1 MGALADTAGKMWFR
15 ILLAGMVFFY
25 VTWTIMI
32 YTEDILYLP
41 TVIMLGSFL
50 IPVVFVYYVYETHG
64 SKIPIHILGIGFL
77 IGGMLG
83 TLAAGFLEYNVL
95 VSLNFLPLLM
105 VGLIEELAKLIF
117 PLWVYLRKE
126 YTSAAEGIFFGVASG
141 MGFAA
146 LETMGYALISV
157 IEPGGSI
164 AALLDTLII
173 RGLLSP
179 TNHAAW
185 TGFFCSVLWSQRKRS
200 SGSPF
205 LDLRVISAFIT
216 IVLLHTLWDTAQSV
230 VVQNYIQFISTEGM
244 SGLIALFSLGL
255 LIHVIREASRKGMK
269 KGR

>member
-1 MGALADTAGKMWFR
+1 MGTLADIAGKMWFR
-15 ILLAGMVFFY
+15 ILLAGMVFFC
-25 VTWTIMI
+25 VTWTVMI
-32 YTEDILYLP
+32 YTKDILYLP

-50 IPVVFVYYVYETHG
+50 IPVVFVYYVYESYG
-64 SKIPIHILGIGFL
+64 SKIPIHLLGISFL

-83 TLAAGFLEYNVL
+83 TLTAGFIEYNVL

-105 VGLIEELAKLIF
+105 VGLIEEGVKLLF
-117 PLWVYLRKE
+117 PVWVYLRKE

-146 LETMGYALISV
+146 LETMGYALVSV

-164 AALLDTLII
+164 TSLLDTLIV

-200 SGSPF
+200 PGNPF
-205 LDLRVISAFIT
+205 LNLRIVSAFIT
-216 IVLLHTLWDTAQSV
+216 IVLLHTFWDIAQSIV
-230 VVQNYIQFISTEGM
+230 VRTYIQFISTEVM

-255 LIHVIREASRKGMK
+255 LIYVIRGASREGMK
-269 KGR
+269 RDS